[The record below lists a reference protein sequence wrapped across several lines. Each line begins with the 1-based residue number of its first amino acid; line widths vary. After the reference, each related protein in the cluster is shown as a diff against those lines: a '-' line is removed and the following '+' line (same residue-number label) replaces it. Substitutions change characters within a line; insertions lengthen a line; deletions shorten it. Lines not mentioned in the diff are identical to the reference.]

1 MEKSKNSELQ
11 TPKKAAVEPN
21 AEGFSNKIKFP
32 LWLYPETMEE
42 VNCRFTEDNCNSRS
56 EFIEKAIMFYI
67 GYLKS
72 EGNVNY
78 LSPRITSSV
87 EAVIHGSEQRI
98 NRNLFKI
105 AVELGKLSH
114 TLAAANDVD
123 EDTLRELHAMC
134 VDEVRHINGV
144 INFES
149 AVKFQNE

>member
-1 MEKSKNSELQ
+1 MTDSKNSELQ
-11 TPKKAAVEPN
+11 TPKNTTVKGN

-32 LWLYPETMEE
+32 LWLYPKTMEE
-42 VNCRFTEDNCNSRS
+42 VNYRFAEDNCGSRS
-56 EFIEKAIMFYI
+56 EFIEKAINFYI
-67 GYLKS
+67 GYLKQ
-72 EGNVNY
+72 EKNVNY
-78 LSPRITSSV
+78 LSPLITSSV
-87 EAVIHGSEQRI
+87 EAVINGSEQRI

-105 AVELGKLSH
+105 AVELGKLAH
-114 TLAAANDVD
+114 TIAAANDVD

>member
-1 MEKSKNSELQ
+1 MGKQKNSELQ
-11 TPKKAAVEPN
+11 TSKN
-21 AEGFSNKIKFP
+21 AIVKGNSEGFQNKIKFP
-32 LWLYPETMEE
+32 LWVYPATMKE
-42 VNCRFTEDNCNSRS
+42 VNLRFAEDNCASRS
-56 EFIEKAIMFYI
+56 EFIEKAINFYV

-72 EGNVNY
+72 EDNVNY
-78 LSPRITSSV
+78 LSPQITSSV
-87 EAVIHGSEQRI
+87 EAVVNGSEQRI

-105 AVELGKLSH
+105 AVELGKISH